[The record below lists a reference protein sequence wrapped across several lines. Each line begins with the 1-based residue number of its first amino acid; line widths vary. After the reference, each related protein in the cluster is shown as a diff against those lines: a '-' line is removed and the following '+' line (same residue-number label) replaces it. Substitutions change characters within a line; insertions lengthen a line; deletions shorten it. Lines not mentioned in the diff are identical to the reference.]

1 MSKSKNKA
9 NNQPDNF
16 CEFCNDKIPRNLTN
30 WWRRTA
36 CEKEECQEKKKE
48 KRKEVSKKRSRE
60 YQRLTPYK
68 NPNNKSPKIIGK
80 FNGRRCVKCNKKLR
94 EPFRFRCPTCFASV
108 SNAFYDF
115 DSVDSSRHK
124 SSHLYE

>member
-36 CEKEECQEKKKE
+36 CEKEECQEKKRLKILE
-48 KRKEVSKKRSRE
+48 RSRN
-60 YQRLTPYK
+60 YQRKIPFKDVLR
-68 NPNNKSPKIIGK
+68 KSPKEILGK